1 MNIKCCM
8 DIPVDMT
15 PVHMILLAHDFID
28 SNDWLIIAIKL
39 WRDGEKKKKKH
50 IKIKIKKYKKN

>member
-1 MNIKCCM
+1 M

-39 WRDGEKKKKKH
+39 W
-50 IKIKIKKYKKN
+50 